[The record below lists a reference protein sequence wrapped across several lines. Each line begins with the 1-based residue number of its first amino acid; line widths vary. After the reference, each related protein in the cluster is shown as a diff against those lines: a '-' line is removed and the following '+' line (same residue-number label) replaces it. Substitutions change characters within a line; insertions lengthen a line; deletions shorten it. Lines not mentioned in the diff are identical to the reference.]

1 MAAKKTVLA
10 ADLPVTR
17 EIIRNNKT
25 GILIRPD
32 RPSELARAI
41 RLLVMNP
48 QRLTEIGEEAYKYI
62 KENLTWEHSLN
73 KLEKVYERAVH
84 NHRNK

>member
-1 MAAKKTVLA
+1 
-10 ADLPVTR
+10 
-17 EIIRNNKT
+17 
-25 GILIRPD
+25 
-32 RPSELARAI
+32 
-41 RLLVMNP
+41 MNP